1 MQLHGLT
8 VIVTG
13 NNKKGKLLLF
23 SSYMVQYFCYLM
35 HLLLVSLQNFLD
47 DALSE
52 IHFDDIFNLSDAW
65 TPVIWR
71 SLLSTPPR
79 PLVSSPPLPIPSL
92 CLSIYPSLSSPS
104 LLLSLCVFLQ
114 RLPVF
119 EHQTL
124 LTYWP
129 STPHTHWERS
139 TGKLATEG
147 MDLWFP
153 VWVFF
158 HISGIT
164 KCYYK
169 ALGHWLVLQQRRK
182 KIHVH

>member
-65 TPVIWR
+65 TPVI
-71 SLLSTPPR
+71 
-79 PLVSSPPLPIPSL
+79 
-92 CLSIYPSLSSPS
+92 
-104 LLLSLCVFLQ
+104 
-114 RLPVF
+114 
-119 EHQTL
+119 
-124 LTYWP
+124 
-129 STPHTHWERS
+129 
-139 TGKLATEG
+139 
-147 MDLWFP
+147 
-153 VWVFF
+153 
-158 HISGIT
+158 
-164 KCYYK
+164 
-169 ALGHWLVLQQRRK
+169 
-182 KIHVH
+182 